1 MPRQKL
7 ICPQGVAWAA
17 RMDVSDCAFL
27 CVTSDPSA
35 PDIPAEPE
43 KSIQEQLPL
52 IVGLATASLV
62 VLIAVVVV
70 AIVCLK

>member
-1 MPRQKL
+1 MH
-7 ICPQGVAWAA
+7 
-17 RMDVSDCAFL
+17 VSDLVFL
-27 CVTSDPSA
+27 CVTFDPFLLLTV
-35 PDIPAEPE
+35 PAEPE